1 MNFERRAGCC
11 PETPA
16 MSLSANEDLGFEDL
30 GFEDLGFEDFGFED
44 LGSEDLGSAAFVRL
58 KMARAAELVCKLY
71 HNSPD
76 RVLPASQLQP

>member
-16 MSLSANEDLGFEDL
+16 ISLSANEDL

-76 RVLPASQLQP
+76 RVLASQLQP